1 MKKKYIKIIIS
12 AVTIA
17 MLGGIG
23 ISLKDFKP
31 TKSLS
36 EAEKIEILNEI
47 KVYDTEDISKFIE
60 LKNLIDENI
69 EFYSEEERD
78 IMINKYSNAIY
89 ASLGYLNEILY
100 KVGYD
105 LEDVIEKYNIDV
117 TNPKTY
123 KNIPKDYA
131 TIKGFLEEVH
141 TKGFILKY
149 SNDVDAYIIT
159 ANQEEIYDKYG
170 DLVSNSLAKMLE
182 FSAYEAK
189 SENVINSKEETV
201 NLDEVAKR
209 ITMIEEGVKA
219 DVEQGYD
226 YIASWI
232 GTQEEYYG
240 ALIGANH
247 TYFVAN
253 DYLKQDIFNKYV
265 ELQEK
270 YKDTQLG
277 TVLEK
282 IIEFYK
288 SNGKKADSN
297 SLKKV
302 MDIIDA
308 ETKTE
313 EIETKV
319 KEYYDSVSKAFNEM
333 MGEESAESVTEG
345 VKTEE
350 NKPE

>member
-1 MKKKYIKIIIS
+1 
-12 AVTIA
+12 
-17 MLGGIG
+17 
-23 ISLKDFKP
+23 
-31 TKSLS
+31 
-36 EAEKIEILNEI
+36 
-47 KVYDTEDISKFIE
+47 
-60 LKNLIDENI
+60 
-69 EFYSEEERD
+69 
-78 IMINKYSNAIY
+78 
-89 ASLGYLNEILY
+89 
-100 KVGYD
+100 
-105 LEDVIEKYNIDV
+105 
-117 TNPKTY
+117 
-123 KNIPKDYA
+123 
-131 TIKGFLEEVH
+131 
-141 TKGFILKY
+141 
-149 SNDVDAYIIT
+149 
-159 ANQEEIYDKYG
+159 
-170 DLVSNSLAKMLE
+170 
-182 FSAYEAK
+182 
-189 SENVINSKEETV
+189 
-201 NLDEVAKR
+201 
-209 ITMIEEGVKA
+209 MIEEGVKA

-240 ALIGANH
+240 LLIGANH

-319 KEYYDSVSKAFNEM
+319 KEYYDSVSEAFNEM
-333 MGEESAESVTEG
+333 IEDEDFESVTEG

-350 NKPE
+350 NKPGIKIIINISALLLYIKLY